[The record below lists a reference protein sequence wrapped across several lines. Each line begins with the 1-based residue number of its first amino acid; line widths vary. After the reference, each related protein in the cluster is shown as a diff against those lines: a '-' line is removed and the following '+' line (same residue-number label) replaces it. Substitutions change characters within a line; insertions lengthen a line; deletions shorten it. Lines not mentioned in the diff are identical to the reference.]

1 MSGIRSF
8 LSRRAGSVGAVAA
21 VVLYVAT
28 AQAQS
33 VDSKSESPRGAV
45 TGRIDFDDADLPA
58 ATVEVDLSQEMF
70 GDLFGL
76 GDAAVAGVAETL
88 LESAGAENKGT
99 KLAAEQLEAARQ
111 ILQLARSVVREVR
124 IRVYEDLPEESG
136 QAASIIGRFDGQLSA
151 ANWESLVRVRKDD
164 ESARISLIRSD
175 GAVRGV
181 FIVAA
186 NGDQLVLANAVCDI
200 SPENVKKLTSAATKI
215 GLENGLQQAIE
226 SKMQH
231 MKHRLPPQTPVPPV
245 PAAPPASEQ

>member
-1 MSGIRSF
+1 MSSIRCF

-33 VDSKSESPRGAV
+33 ADSKSESPRGAV
-45 TGRIDFDDADLPA
+45 TGRIDFADADLPA

-111 ILQLARSVVREVR
+111 ILQLGRDVVREAR

-136 QAASIIGRFDGQLSA
+136 QAESIIGRFDGQLREG
-151 ANWESLVRVRKDD
+151 NWENLVRVRKDN
-164 ESARISLIRSD
+164 ENVRVSLIRSN

-186 NGDQLVLANAVCDI
+186 NGNDLVLVNAMCDI

-231 MKHRLPPQTPVPPV
+231 MKHRLPPSAPAPPV
-245 PAAPPASEQ
+245 PGSPASEQ